1 MQAEKTTSRG
11 RTRIIALTGGIAS
24 GKNTVGELVARR
36 GYLVIDSDRIARE
49 LTQAGS
55 PVLAEIVGEFGDD
68 VLGSDGS
75 LDRGKVAGLVFSDEE
90 RLRALERILHPRI
103 VEEYRRRIRESDAD
117 WVFVLIPLLFEAGRE
132 EGVDRIWLCYAPMEV
147 RLERAMARDGASR
160 EDVLARMRMQI
171 PDEEK
176 RARADVIIDTS
187 GTMAD
192 VERQVE
198 KALAEL
204 EGGG

>member
-1 MQAEKTTSRG
+1 MTSRG
-11 RTRIIALTGGIAS
+11 KTRIIALTGGIAS
-24 GKNTVGELVARR
+24 GKNTVGKLVARR
-36 GYLVIDSDRIARE
+36 GHLVIDSDQIARE

-55 PVLAEIVGEFGDD
+55 PVLAEIIREFGDD
-68 VLGSDGS
+68 VLASDGS
-75 LDRGKVAGLVFSDEE
+75 LDRAKVAGVVFSDET

-103 VEEYRRRIRESDAD
+103 VEEYRRRIRKSDAE

-132 EGVDRIWLCYAPMEV
+132 AGVDRIWLCYAPMEV

-160 EDVLARMRMQI
+160 EDIVARMRMQI

-176 RARADVIIDTS
+176 RDGADVIIDTS

-192 VERQVE
+192 VELQVE
-198 KALAEL
+198 KALEDL
-204 EGGG
+204 ERGG